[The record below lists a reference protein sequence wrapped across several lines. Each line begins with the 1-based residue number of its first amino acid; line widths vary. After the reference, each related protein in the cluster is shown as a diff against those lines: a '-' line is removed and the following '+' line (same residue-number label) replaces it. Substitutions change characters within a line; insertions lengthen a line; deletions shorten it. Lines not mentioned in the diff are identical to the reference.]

1 MNYRSAS
8 RILVSAAFALALGVA
23 LKVRGAPAGAAP
35 PAKMPE
41 LKKDYS
47 PVSDGKSSVITSYAD
62 IVEAAEKEVVSINS
76 TRTVHERVQA
86 NPLLRQFFG
95 DVPDQDR
102 ESKEMGLGSGVVVSQ
117 DGYILTNNHVVAD
130 ADELTV
136 VLSDGRKFPAKVVG
150 ADPKTDI
157 AVVKIEATGLPA
169 VTFADSD
176 KLRVGDVVFAV
187 GNPLGVGETVT
198 MGIVSA
204 KSRNVGILEDVAGYE
219 DFIQTDAAIN
229 MGNSGGA
236 LIDAKGRFVGINSAI
251 VSPSRGN
258 IGIGFAVPVNM
269 AANVMRSLIETG
281 TVSRGFLGVGGDPI
295 TPDIAEQVHLPKDA
309 TGVIV
314 TDTIP
319 DGPADKAGVK
329 RGDVILAV
337 NGKAIT
343 NHDELRLTISQMPP
357 GTKAVLSISRDG
369 KPISIDVTLSQFAER
384 PNELFDGIEVG
395 KLTDD
400 VRRHLGIDTRITGL
414 VVTKVD
420 DKSEYTQD
428 LPQGAVVVE
437 INRSPVEDLA
447 AAKALLHPGR
457 NLLLVYY
464 QGYQRYVVVTK
475 R

>member
-1 MNYRSAS
+1 MNHRPAS
-8 RILVSAAFALALGVA
+8 LLALLA
-23 LKVRGAPAGAAP
+23 TLACAAGAAEIL
-35 PAKMPE
+35 PAPAVKMPE
-41 LKKDYS
+41 LKRDFS
-47 PVSDGKSSVITSYAD
+47 PVGDGKAPVISSYAD
-62 IVEAAEKEVVSINS
+62 IVEPVEKEVVSINS
-76 TRTVHERVQA
+76 TRTIHERVQA

-102 ESKEMGLGSGVVVSQ
+102 ESKEMGLGSGVIVSS
-117 DGYILTNNHVVAD
+117 DGFILTNNHVVAD

-157 AVVKIEATGLPA
+157 AVVKVEAAGLPA

-204 KSRNVGILEDVAGYE
+204 KSRNVGILQDVGGYE
-219 DFIQTDAAIN
+219 DFIQTDASIN

-236 LIDAKGRFVGINSAI
+236 LVDAKGRFVGINSAI

-269 AANVMRSLIETG
+269 AASVMKSLIETG

-319 DGPADKAGVK
+319 DGPADRGGVK
-329 RGDVILAV
+329 RGDVILSV
-337 NGKAIT
+337 NGKAVQ
-343 NHDELRLTISQMPP
+343 NLDELRLTISQMPP
-357 GTKAVLSISRDG
+357 GSKVALSVSRDG
-369 KPISIDVTLSQFAER
+369 KPLVVNVTLTQFAEK
-384 PNELFDGIEVG
+384 PNELLDGVEVG

-400 VRRHLGIDTRITGL
+400 VRRHLNIDGRVTGL
-414 VVTKVD
+414 VVAKVD
-420 DKSEYTQD
+420 EKSEYAQD
-428 LPQGAVVVE
+428 LPQGAVIVE
-437 INRSPVEDLA
+437 INRSPVDDVA
-447 AAKALLHPGR
+447 SAKALLHPGR

>member
-1 MNYRSAS
+1 MNIRSAL
-8 RILVSAAFALALGVA
+8 LVPTSAVLALLLCA
-23 LKVRGAPAGAAP
+23 AARGASSPGAAP
-35 PAKMPE
+35 AAKMPE
-41 LKKDYS
+41 LKKDFS
-47 PVSDGKSSVITSYAD
+47 PVGDGKTAVISSYAD

-76 TRTVHERVQA
+76 TRTVHEKVQA

-102 ESKEMGLGSGVVVSQ
+102 ESKEMGLGSGVIVSS

-136 VLSDGRKFPAKVVG
+136 VLSDSRKFPARVVG

-157 AVVKIEATGLPA
+157 AVVKIDATGLQA

-204 KSRNVGILEDVAGYE
+204 KSRNVGILEDVNGYE

-314 TDTIP
+314 TDTVP
-319 DGPADKAGVK
+319 DGPADKAGLK
-329 RGDVILAV
+329 RGDVILQV

-343 NHDELRLTISQMPP
+343 NHDELRLTISQMAP
-357 GTKAVLSISRDG
+357 GSKVALSVSRDG
-369 KPISIDVTLSQFAER
+369 KPMTIDVTLTQFSER
-384 PNELFDGIEVG
+384 PNELLDGVEVG

-400 VRRHLGIDTRITGL
+400 VRRHLGIDSRITGL

-420 DKSEYTQD
+420 DKSDYTAD

-437 INRSPVEDLA
+437 INRQPAEDLA